1 MSRYAPISF
10 ASQYSRKKPKV
21 KKTKKIKKSYGKNKI
36 RYK

>member
-1 MSRYAPISF
+1 MSKYAPMSF

-21 KKTKKIKKSYGKNKI
+21 KKTKKAKKNYGKNKI

>member
-1 MSRYAPISF
+1 MSKYAPMSF

-21 KKTKKIKKSYGKNKI
+21 KKTKNIKKSYGKSKI